1 MFKHVGSRTRL
12 LCDLD
17 MLLDVSVHLVLIDKV
32 RNLIDSPSQRCKE
45 EKMNKYMKNHRI
57 ALALNMHST
66 NAYVVIIIN
75 TLQELFHFSGYQ
87 SKLKNYSIH
96 ASKF

>member
-17 MLLDVSVHLVLIDKV
+17 MLLDVSVHLVLIDEV
-32 RNLIDSPSQRCKE
+32 RNLIDSPSQRCCKE
-45 EKMNKYMKNHRI
+45 EKMNKYMKKHRI

-66 NAYVVIIIN
+66 NAYVIIIIN
-75 TLQELFHFSGYQ
+75 TLQELFHISGYQ
-87 SKLKNYSIH
+87 NKLKKILH
-96 ASKF
+96 PCK